1 MTHIEQELRRSRT
14 FRQAVGKHTVLS
26 IPYTRR
32 RLWTYLAMRVITLL
46 GGCLFLFPALQ
57 LIWMFFEINCMI
69 GYNSGPPPFPTTEL
83 TPLLMG
89 TVFLLMSLIS
99 FVCALITH
107 FQIHSFLEN
116 VTIQAHLMELMEPD
130 GAVSDNQQQ

>member
-1 MTHIEQELRRSRT
+1 MGTVFLRD
-14 FRQAVGKHTVLS
+14 
-26 IPYTRR
+26 
-32 RLWTYLAMRVITLL
+32 
-46 GGCLFLFPALQ
+46 
-57 LIWMFFEINCMI
+57 
-69 GYNSGPPPFPTTEL
+69 EL

-107 FQIHSFLEN
+107 FHIHSFLEN